1 MRTFGIWVCGL
12 SATGIVGGVVEG
24 ILDEPYGF
32 DRGTLGVFAGMFAFA
47 CVRLW
52 LGPQGQKSRQEPNC

>member
-1 MRTFGIWVCGL
+1 M
-12 SATGIVGGVVEG
+12 SACGIVGGIVGG
-24 ILDEPYGF
+24 IFDEPYGF

-52 LGPQGQKSRQEPNC
+52 FGPHGQKSSQEPN